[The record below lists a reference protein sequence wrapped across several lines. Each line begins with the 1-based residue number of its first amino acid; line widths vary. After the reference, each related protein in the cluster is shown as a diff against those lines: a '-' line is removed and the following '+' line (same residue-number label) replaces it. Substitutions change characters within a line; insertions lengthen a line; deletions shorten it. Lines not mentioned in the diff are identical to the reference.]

1 MVNRFKKVFGICR
14 CMDIFGYLYWKN
26 NDDSVMKVFMIYLVF
41 FFLDYRNKCL
51 NKIVVEK
58 YDVNDVILSLFF
70 KVSNILKG

>member
-14 CMDIFGYLYWKN
+14 CMDIFGYLYRN
-26 NDDSVMKVFMIYLVF
+26 NIDDSVMKVFMIYLVF

>member
-1 MVNRFKKVFGICR
+1 
-14 CMDIFGYLYWKN
+14 MDIFGYLYRKN
-26 NDDSVMKVFMIYLVF
+26 NDESVMKVFMIYQVF

-70 KVSNILKG
+70 KVSDILKGKDKDLIFFLSIVN

>member
-14 CMDIFGYLYWKN
+14 CMDIFGYLYRKN
-26 NDDSVMKVFMIYLVF
+26 NDDSVMKVFMIYSVF

-70 KVSNILKG
+70 KVSIYVIY

>member
-1 MVNRFKKVFGICR
+1 MVIRFKKVFGICR
-14 CMDIFGYLYWKN
+14 CMDIFGYLYRN
-26 NDDSVMKVFMIYLVF
+26 NIDDSVMKVFMIYSVF